1 MEWNTSYIFSTV
13 QNKEHFSKI
22 IFLHYILCILL
33 PRTLPLRRDSYI
45 LPLVQGGGS
54 IVGWSDLQLFA
65 ILKKDTLLP
74 IRNFLWVKFQKS
86 ANSAARQCFHF
97 QKITETLKINIFLWK
112 FANTFLIHQR
122 TLAKWKF

>member
-33 PRTLPLRRDSYI
+33 PRTLSLRRDSYI

-54 IVGWSDLQLFA
+54 IVGWIDLQLFA
-65 ILKKDTLLP
+65 IFKKDTLLP
-74 IRNFLWVKFQKS
+74 IRYIFKS
-86 ANSAARQCFHF
+86 QIPKNRQIPPRGNVF
-97 QKITETLKINIFLWK
+97 IFKKL
-112 FANTFLIHQR
+112 QR
-122 TLAKWKF
+122 P